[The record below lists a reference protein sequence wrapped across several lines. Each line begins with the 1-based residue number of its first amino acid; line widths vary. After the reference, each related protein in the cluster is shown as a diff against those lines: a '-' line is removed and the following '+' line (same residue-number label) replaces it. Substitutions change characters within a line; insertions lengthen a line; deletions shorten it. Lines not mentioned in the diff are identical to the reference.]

1 VLIARSPTWLSP
13 AVFVEQ
19 AVVCTQLDCR
29 LYLCD
34 RSQSVFKFLVTCLI
48 CRLVVTVTNRIS
60 IERRANTHF
69 KEPIMQ
75 PEPRQRAI
83 GAFEEFLNVPLEERL
98 QQQQSGDPASVAIP
112 CGIDALHALF
122 HNVATTVPA
131 YQNFLAALNINP
143 ESIKTF
149 EDFQKLPLITKDNYL
164 RCYPLPQLCREGK
177 LETCD
182 FIAVSSGSTGNPTF
196 WPRFISDE
204 LQIADRFEQIFHDC
218 FFADRRRTLAV
229 ICFALGT
236 WVGGMYTANC
246 CRYLAS
252 KGYPVTVV
260 TPGNNK
266 TEIFRVVREL
276 GEHFDQVVL
285 LGYPP
290 FIKDVIDS
298 GIAGGVE
305 WQKYQIKMVFAGEVF
320 SEEWRS
326 LVSDRTN
333 YNSINDNIADRSENP
348 YGQVNSQQS
357 TVNSQQSTDNLYY
370 NSASLYGT
378 ADAGVLGNET
388 PLSICIR
395 RWLANNPEAARNLF
409 GESRLPTLVQYDP
422 KSRFFE
428 VHDDGTLLF
437 SGDNGIPLIRYHI
450 SDNGGLISYEAM
462 LDFLAEWGFNPV
474 AHLQEAAAGESSDL
488 PRGIRNLPFVY
499 VFGRSHF
506 TVSYFGA
513 NIYPENVT
521 VGLEV
526 PSVSEW
532 VTGKFVLQ
540 VKEDADRNGFLSVVV
555 ELAAGV
561 EGDEEMK
568 QAIASSI
575 LAQLRRLN
583 SEFANYVPP
592 EYQLPVV
599 TLTAMGD
606 AEYFPMGVKHRYTR
620 Q

>member
-1 VLIARSPTWLSP
+1 SPPLPISP
-13 AVFVEQ
+13 
-19 AVVCTQLDCR
+19 
-29 LYLCD
+29 
-34 RSQSVFKFLVTCLI
+34 SPI
-48 CRLVVTVTNRIS
+48 
-60 IERRANTHF
+60 

-75 PEPRQRAI
+75 LEPRQRAI

-98 QQQQSGDPASVAIP
+98 QQQQSREPESGAIV
-112 CGIDALHALF
+112 LF
-122 HNVATTVPA
+122 QNVATTVPA

-143 ESIKTF
+143 ASIQTF
-149 EDFQKLPLITKDNYL
+149 EDFQKLPLITKENYL
-164 RCYPLPQLCREGK
+164 RCHPLPQLCREGK

-204 LQIADRFEQIFHDC
+204 LQIADRFEQIFHDS
-218 FFADRRRTLAV
+218 FFADTRRTLAV

-276 GEHFDQVVL
+276 GEYFDQVVL

-298 GIAGGVE
+298 GIAAGVE
-305 WQKYQIKMVFAGEVF
+305 WQKYRIKMVFAGEVF
-320 SEEWRS
+320 SEEWRG

-333 YNSINDNIADRSENP
+333 YNSINDNIADNSENP
-348 YGQVNSQQS
+348 YGQVNCQL
-357 TVNSQQSTDNLYY
+357 STDNLYY

-428 VHDDGTLLF
+428 VNDDGTLLF

-450 SDNGGLISYEAM
+450 SDNGGLVSYEAM
-462 LDFLAEWGFNPV
+462 LYFLAEWGFNPV
-474 AHLQEAAAGESSDL
+474 AHLQEVAARESADL
-488 PRGIRNLPFVY
+488 PRGIRHLPFVY

-521 VGLEV
+521 VGLEA
-526 PSVSEW
+526 PTISEW

-540 VKEDADRNGFLSVVV
+540 VKEDADRNRFLSVVV
-555 ELAAGV
+555 ELAAGI
-561 EGDEEMK
+561 EGDEKMK
-568 QAIASSI
+568 VAIASSI

-592 EYQLPVV
+592 EYQLPLV

-606 AEYFPMGVKHRYTR
+606 AEYFQMGVKHRYTR

>member
-1 VLIARSPTWLSP
+1 
-13 AVFVEQ
+13 
-19 AVVCTQLDCR
+19 
-29 LYLCD
+29 
-34 RSQSVFKFLVTCLI
+34 
-48 CRLVVTVTNRIS
+48 
-60 IERRANTHF
+60 
-69 KEPIMQ
+69 MQ
-75 PEPRQRAI
+75 PEPRQGAI
-83 GAFEEFLNVPLEERL
+83 GAFEEFLRASLEERL
-98 QQQQSGDPASVAIP
+98 QQQSLDPASATT
-112 CGIDALHALF
+112 ALF

-131 YQNFLAALNINP
+131 YQKFLAALNIIP
-143 ESIKTF
+143 ESIQTF
-149 EDFQKLPLITKDNYL
+149 EDFQKLPLITKENYL

-196 WPRFISDE
+196 WPRFIDDE
-204 LQIADRFEQIFHDC
+204 LQIVDRFEQIFHDS
-218 FFADRRRTLAV
+218 FFADTRRTLAV

-290 FIKDVIDS
+290 FIKDAIDS
-298 GIAGGVE
+298 GIAAGVE
-305 WQKYQIKMVFAGEVF
+305 WQKYRIKMVFAGEVF

-326 LVSDRTN
+326 LVSDRI
-333 YNSINDNIADRSENP
+333 NS
-348 YGQVNSQQS
+348 
-357 TVNSQQSTDNLYY
+357 DNLYY

-428 VHDDGTLLF
+428 VNDDGTLLF

-462 LDFLAEWGFNPV
+462 LSFLAESGFNPV
-474 AHLQEAAAGESSDL
+474 THLQEAAGESADL
-488 PRGIRNLPFVY
+488 LRGIRNLPFVY

-521 VGLEV
+521 VGLEA
-526 PSVSEW
+526 PTISEW

-540 VKEDADRNGFLSVVV
+540 VKEDADRNRFLSVVV

-561 EGDEEMK
+561 EEDEEMK
-568 QAIASSI
+568 VAIASSI

-599 TLTAMGD
+599 TLTATGD

-620 Q
+620 

>member
-1 VLIARSPTWLSP
+1 MRE
-13 AVFVEQ
+13 EQ
-19 AVVCTQLDCR
+19 
-29 LYLCD
+29 
-34 RSQSVFKFLVTCLI
+34 
-48 CRLVVTVTNRIS
+48 
-60 IERRANTHF
+60 
-69 KEPIMQ
+69 
-75 PEPRQRAI
+75 RQRAVT
-83 GAFEEFLNVPLEERL
+83 ALQAFLSTPFEEQLRRHQTTSPE
-98 QQQQSGDPASVAIP
+98 SA
-112 CGIDALHALF
+112 ALALF
-122 HNVATTVPA
+122 HDVVAHVPA
-131 YQNFLAALNINP
+131 YRAFLTQQGISYN
-143 ESIKTF
+143 SIQTF
-149 EDFQKLPLITKDNYL
+149 EDFVNLPFITKKNYHS
-164 RCYPLPQLCREGK
+164 RYPLAELCRNGQ
-177 LETCD
+177 LDMCD
-182 FIAVSSGSTGNPTF
+182 TIAVSSGSTGKPTF
-196 WPRFISDE
+196 WPRFITDE
-204 LQIADRFEQIFHDC
+204 LQIATRFEQIFHDS
-218 FFADRRRTLAV
+218 FDADNRRTLAV
-229 ICFALGT
+229 ICFTLGT
-236 WVGGMYTANC
+236 WVGGLYTTNC

-252 KGYPVTVV
+252 KGYPVTVI

-266 TEIFRVVREL
+266 EEIFRVVQEL
-276 GEHFDQVVL
+276 GTAFEQVVL

-290 FIKDVIDS
+290 FLKDVIDS
-298 GIAGGVE
+298 GIARGME
-305 WQKYQIKMVFAGEVF
+305 WQRYQIKLVMAGEVF
-320 SEEWRS
+320 SEEWRDLLGERGGS
-326 LVSDRTN
+326 KKPCYDSV
-333 YNSINDNIADRSENP
+333 
-348 YGQVNSQQS
+348 
-357 TVNSQQSTDNLYY
+357 
-370 NSASLYGT
+370 SLYGT

-395 RWLANNPEAARNLF
+395 RFLAGHPDAARDLF

-428 VHDDGTLLF
+428 VNNDGTLLF

-462 LDFLAEWGFNPV
+462 LNFLAEWGFNPV
-474 AHLQEAAAGESSDL
+474 AHLQQAAAMKVSEF
-488 PRGIRNLPFVY
+488 PRGIRCLPFVY

-526 PSVSEW
+526 PTIREW

-540 VKEDADRNGFLSVVV
+540 VKEDADQNRFLSVVV

-599 TLTAMGD
+599 TLTETGD
-606 AEYFPMGVKHRYTR
+606 AEYFPIGVKHRYTR